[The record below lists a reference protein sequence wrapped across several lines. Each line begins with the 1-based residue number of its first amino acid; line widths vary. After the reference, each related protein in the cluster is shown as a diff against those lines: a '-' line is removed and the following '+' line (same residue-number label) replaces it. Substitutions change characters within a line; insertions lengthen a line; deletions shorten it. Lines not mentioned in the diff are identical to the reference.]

1 MKLEE
6 LLGKRLVFVDGGMG
20 TMLQAAGL
28 TGGEAP
34 ERWNLTHPETVAE
47 VHRAYLAA
55 GCDIVT
61 ANTFGATGARFGAE
75 LQKVIQAGVK
85 LARQGVEEA
94 GHGFAA
100 FDMGPTGKL
109 LAPYGE
115 LPFQEAVSLYR
126 QAAAWGA
133 EAGADLIIIETM
145 GDPYEMKAA
154 VLGAREACDLPILA
168 TMMADV
174 NGRLLTGG
182 TVETMAV
189 LLDGLGVTALG
200 LNCGLGGPEMLP
212 LLRRIRRVTER
223 PLLCS
228 PNAGL
233 PRMEGG
239 RTVFPA
245 GPEAFAQAQRELAQA
260 GAWLLGGCCG
270 TTPEHIR
277 AMVAACREVA
287 PAPVPPVT
295 ETWISSGSE
304 AVCLDHGP
312 VVIGERI
319 NPTGKKR
326 MQEALRTG
334 DVNYL
339 LKEAVNQSAAGA
351 AVLDVNVGLGGV
363 DEAAWMERAV
373 SAIQGVCTCP
383 LQLDTADPEALARG
397 LRAYNGKALINSV
410 SGKQEVMDQVFP
422 LAKRYGST
430 VVALLLDEEGIPD
443 TAEGRVAI
451 ARRIM
456 AEAAR
461 YGIAK
466 RDLVMDALTMT
477 VSTGERNA
485 LVTLETLRRCREEL
499 GVRTILGV
507 SNISFGLPC
516 RPYLNTTFL
525 TMAMYAGLDLA
536 IMNPSSEEMMAA
548 VYAYNVLTNRDAQ
561 SMQYIERYANR
572 VPASTALKQAAQAA
586 PTAASSDGSAE
597 ISGPYAAL
605 IKAVEKG
612 LKGDAAAQTRALL
625 AEKQPLEVVDEA
637 LIPALDIVGAKYEKG
652 TLFLPQLLQAASAA
666 QSAFEE
672 IKTAIAQKGEGSA
685 SKGRIVLATVKG
697 DVHDIGKNIVKVILE
712 NYGFE
717 VIDLGRDVPVETVV
731 DTVREKDVHLV
742 GLSALMTT
750 TLKSMEETIAAL
762 HAAKLDCK
770 IMVGGAVL
778 TPEYAEKIGADW
790 YAKDAKRS
798 ADIAKEFFGV

>member
-277 AMVAACREVA
+277 AMVAACREVT

-304 AVCLDHGP
+304 AVCLDDGP
-312 VVIGERI
+312 VIIGERI

-422 LAKRYGST
+422 LAKRYGGT

-499 GVRTILGV
+499 EVRTVLGV
-507 SNISFGLPC
+507 SNISFGLPQ
-516 RPYLNTTFL
+516 REKLAGPFL
-525 TMAMYAGLDLA
+525 TLALGAGLDAA
-536 IMNPSSEEMMAA
+536 ILNPLSEAMMDAWQAA
-548 VYAYNVLTNRDAQ
+548 LTLTGRDKGCRAYL
-561 SMQYIERYANR
+561 ERFAGAAP
-572 VPASTALKQAAQAA
+572 VKSGAQAA
-586 PTAASSDGSAE
+586 FSLEEAVRRGLRAEAERAARERLSEGEAPMD
-597 ISGPYAAL
+597 L
-605 IKAVEKG
+605 VEK
-612 LKGDAAAQTRALL
+612 RLL
-625 AEKQPLEVVDEA
+625 
-637 LIPALDIVGAKYEKG
+637 PALTQVGDGYEAG
-652 TLFLPQLLQAASAA
+652 TLFLPQLLMSAEAA
-666 QSAFEE
+666 QGAFALVQQALG
-672 IKTAIAQKGEGSA
+672 KKSTGMRRQ
-685 SKGRIVLATVKG
+685 GRIALATVEG
-697 DVHDIGKNIVKVILE
+697 DIHDIGKNIVKVLLE
-712 NYGFE
+712 SYGFE
-717 VIDLGRDVPVETVV
+717 VLDLGKN
-731 DTVREKDVHLV
+731 VRPEQVLAAVQAEKLHMV

-750 TLKSMEETIAAL
+750 TVPAMERTIAL
-762 HAAKLDCK
+762 LRREVPDCRVV
-770 IMVGGAVL
+770 VGGAVL
-778 TPEYAEKIGADW
+778 TPELAAAIGAHA
-790 YAKDAKRS
+790 YARDAMDTVRF
-798 ADIAKEFFGV
+798 ARENA

>member
-115 LPFQEAVSLYR
+115 LPLQEAVSLYR

-245 GPEAFAQAQRELAQA
+245 GPEAFARAQRELAQA

-277 AMVAACREVA
+277 AMVAACREVT

-422 LAKRYGST
+422 LAKRYGGT

-499 GVRTILGV
+499 GVRTVLGV
-507 SNISFGLPC
+507 SNISFGLPQ
-516 RPYLNTTFL
+516 REKLAGPFL
-525 TMAMYAGLDLA
+525 TLALGAGLDAA
-536 IMNPSSEEMMAA
+536 ILNPLSEAMMDAWQAA
-548 VYAYNVLTNRDAQ
+548 LTLTGRDEGCRAYL
-561 SMQYIERYANR
+561 ERFAGAAP
-572 VPASTALKQAAQAA
+572 VKSGAQAA
-586 PTAASSDGSAE
+586 FSLEEAVRRGLRAEAERAARERLSEGEAPMD
-597 ISGPYAAL
+597 L
-605 IKAVEKG
+605 VEK
-612 LKGDAAAQTRALL
+612 RLL
-625 AEKQPLEVVDEA
+625 
-637 LIPALDIVGAKYEKG
+637 PALTQVGDGYEAG
-652 TLFLPQLLQAASAA
+652 TLFLPQLLMSAEAA
-666 QSAFEE
+666 QGAF
-672 IKTAIAQKGEGSA
+672 ALVQQALGEKSTGMRRQ
-685 SKGRIVLATVKG
+685 GRIALATVEG
-697 DVHDIGKNIVKVILE
+697 DIHDIGKNIVKVLLE
-712 NYGFE
+712 SYGFE
-717 VIDLGRDVPVETVV
+717 VLDLGKN
-731 DTVREKDVHLV
+731 VRPEQVLAAVQAEKLHMV

-750 TLKSMEETIAAL
+750 TVPAMERTIALLRREAP
-762 HAAKLDCK
+762 DCRVV
-770 IMVGGAVL
+770 VGGAVL
-778 TPEYAEKIGADW
+778 TSELAAAIGAHA
-790 YAKDAKRS
+790 YARDAMDTVRF
-798 ADIAKEFFGV
+798 ARENA

>member
-233 PRMEGG
+233 PRMAGG

-277 AMVAACREVA
+277 AMVAACREVT

-422 LAKRYGST
+422 LAKRYGGT

-499 GVRTILGV
+499 GVRTVLGV
-507 SNISFGLPC
+507 SNISFGLPQ
-516 RPYLNTTFL
+516 REKLAGPFL
-525 TMAMYAGLDLA
+525 TLALGAGLDAA
-536 IMNPSSEEMMAA
+536 ILNPLSEAMMDAWQAA
-548 VYAYNVLTNRDAQ
+548 LTLTGRDKGCRAYL
-561 SMQYIERYANR
+561 ERFAGAAP
-572 VPASTALKQAAQAA
+572 VKSGAQAA
-586 PTAASSDGSAE
+586 FSLEEAVRRGLRAEAERAAQERLAE
-597 ISGPYAAL
+597 GEAPMDL
-605 IKAVEKG
+605 VEK
-612 LKGDAAAQTRALL
+612 RLL
-625 AEKQPLEVVDEA
+625 
-637 LIPALDIVGAKYEKG
+637 PALTQVGDGYEAG
-652 TLFLPQLLQAASAA
+652 TLFLPQLLMSAEAA
-666 QSAFEE
+666 QGAF
-672 IKTAIAQKGEGSA
+672 ALVQQALGEKSTGMRRQ
-685 SKGRIVLATVKG
+685 GRIALATVEG
-697 DVHDIGKNIVKVILE
+697 DIHDIGKNIVKVLLE
-712 NYGFE
+712 SYGFE
-717 VIDLGRDVPVETVV
+717 VLDLGKN
-731 DTVREKDVHLV
+731 VRPEQVLAAVQAEKLHMV

-750 TLKSMEETIAAL
+750 TVPAMERTIALLRREAP
-762 HAAKLDCK
+762 DCRVV
-770 IMVGGAVL
+770 VGGAVL
-778 TPEYAEKIGADW
+778 TPELADAIGAHA
-790 YAKDAKRS
+790 YARDAMDTVRF
-798 ADIAKEFFGV
+798 ARENA

>member
-75 LQKVIQAGVK
+75 LQKVIQAGVE

-277 AMVAACREVA
+277 AMVAACREVT

-312 VVIGERI
+312 VIIGERI

-422 LAKRYGST
+422 LAKRYGGT

-499 GVRTILGV
+499 GVRTVLGV
-507 SNISFGLPC
+507 SNISFGLPQ
-516 RPYLNTTFL
+516 REKLAGPFL
-525 TMAMYAGLDLA
+525 TLALGAGLDAA
-536 IMNPSSEEMMAA
+536 ILNPLSEAMMDAWQAA
-548 VYAYNVLTNRDAQ
+548 LTLTGRDKGCRAYL
-561 SMQYIERYANR
+561 ERFTGAAP
-572 VPASTALKQAAQAA
+572 VKSGAQAA
-586 PTAASSDGSAE
+586 FSLEEAVRRGLRAEAERAARERLSEGEAPMD
-597 ISGPYAAL
+597 L
-605 IKAVEKG
+605 VEK
-612 LKGDAAAQTRALL
+612 RLL
-625 AEKQPLEVVDEA
+625 
-637 LIPALDIVGAKYEKG
+637 PALTQVGDGYEAG
-652 TLFLPQLLQAASAA
+652 TLFLPQLLMSAEAA
-666 QSAFEE
+666 QGAFALVQQALGEKSTGMRRQE
-672 IKTAIAQKGEGSA
+672 RIA
-685 SKGRIVLATVKG
+685 LATVEG
-697 DVHDIGKNIVKVILE
+697 DIHDIGKNIVKVLLE
-712 NYGFE
+712 SYGFE
-717 VIDLGRDVPVETVV
+717 VLDLGKNVKPEQVLAAVQA
-731 DTVREKDVHLV
+731 EKLHMV

-750 TLKSMEETIAAL
+750 TVPAMERTIALLRREAP
-762 HAAKLDCK
+762 DCRVV
-770 IMVGGAVL
+770 VGGAVL
-778 TPEYAEKIGADW
+778 TPELATAIGAHA
-790 YAKDAKRS
+790 YARDAMDTVRF
-798 ADIAKEFFGV
+798 ARENA

>member
-277 AMVAACREVA
+277 AMVAACREVT

-422 LAKRYGST
+422 LAKRYGGT

-499 GVRTILGV
+499 EVRTVLGV
-507 SNISFGLPC
+507 SNISFGLPH
-516 RPYLNTTFL
+516 REKLAGPFL
-525 TMAMYAGLDLA
+525 TLALGAGLDAA
-536 IMNPSSEEMMAA
+536 ILNPLSEAMMDAWQAA
-548 VYAYNVLTNRDAQ
+548 LTLTGRDKGCRAYL
-561 SMQYIERYANR
+561 ERFAGAAP
-572 VPASTALKQAAQAA
+572 VKSGAQAA
-586 PTAASSDGSAE
+586 FSLEEAVRRGLRAEAERAARERLAE
-597 ISGPYAAL
+597 GEAPMDL
-605 IKAVEKG
+605 VEK
-612 LKGDAAAQTRALL
+612 RLL
-625 AEKQPLEVVDEA
+625 
-637 LIPALDIVGAKYEKG
+637 PALTQVGDGYEAG
-652 TLFLPQLLQAASAA
+652 TLFLPQLLMSAEAA
-666 QSAFEE
+666 QGAF
-672 IKTAIAQKGEGSA
+672 ALVQQALGEKSTGMRRQ
-685 SKGRIVLATVKG
+685 GRIALATVEG
-697 DVHDIGKNIVKVILE
+697 DIHDIGKNIVKVLLE
-712 NYGFE
+712 SYGFE
-717 VIDLGRDVPVETVV
+717 VLDLGKNVKPEQVLAA
-731 DTVREKDVHLV
+731 VRAEKLHMV

-750 TLKSMEETIAAL
+750 TVPAMERTIALLRREAP
-762 HAAKLDCK
+762 DCRVV
-770 IMVGGAVL
+770 VGGAVL
-778 TPEYAEKIGADW
+778 TPELAAAIGAHA
-790 YAKDAKRS
+790 YARDAMDTVRF
-798 ADIAKEFFGV
+798 ARENA

>member
-245 GPEAFAQAQRELAQA
+245 RPEAFAQAQRELAQA

-277 AMVAACREVA
+277 AMVAACREVT

-422 LAKRYGST
+422 LAKRYGGT

-499 GVRTILGV
+499 GVRTVLGV
-507 SNISFGLPC
+507 SNISFGLPQ
-516 RPYLNTTFL
+516 REKLAGPFL
-525 TMAMYAGLDLA
+525 TLALGAGLDAA
-536 IMNPSSEEMMAA
+536 ILNPLSEAMM
-548 VYAYNVLTNRDAQ
+548 DAW
-561 SMQYIERYANR
+561 
-572 VPASTALKQAAQAA
+572 QAALTLTGRDKGCRAYLERFAGAAPVKSGTQAA
-586 PTAASSDGSAE
+586 FSLEEAVRRGLRAEAERAARERLSEGEAPMD
-597 ISGPYAAL
+597 L
-605 IKAVEKG
+605 VEK
-612 LKGDAAAQTRALL
+612 RLL
-625 AEKQPLEVVDEA
+625 
-637 LIPALDIVGAKYEKG
+637 PALTQVGDSYEAG
-652 TLFLPQLLQAASAA
+652 TLFLPQLLMSAEAA
-666 QSAFEE
+666 QGAFALVQQALG
-672 IKTAIAQKGEGSA
+672 KKSTGMRRQ
-685 SKGRIVLATVKG
+685 GRIALATVEG
-697 DVHDIGKNIVKVILE
+697 DIHDIGKNIVKVLLE
-712 NYGFE
+712 SYGFE
-717 VIDLGRDVPVETVV
+717 VLDLGKN
-731 DTVREKDVHLV
+731 VRPEQVLAAVQAEKLHMV

-750 TLKSMEETIAAL
+750 TVPAMERTIALLRREAP
-762 HAAKLDCK
+762 DCRVV
-770 IMVGGAVL
+770 VGGAVL
-778 TPEYAEKIGADW
+778 TPELAAAIGAHA
-790 YAKDAKRS
+790 YARDAMDTVRF
-798 ADIAKEFFGV
+798 ARENA

>member
-277 AMVAACREVA
+277 AMVAACREVT
-287 PAPVPPVT
+287 PAPDSPVT

-422 LAKRYGST
+422 LAKRYGGT

-499 GVRTILGV
+499 GVRTVLGV
-507 SNISFGLPC
+507 SNISFGLPQ
-516 RPYLNTTFL
+516 REKLAGPFL
-525 TMAMYAGLDLA
+525 TLALGAGLDAA
-536 IMNPSSEEMMAA
+536 ILNPLSEAMMDAWQAA
-548 VYAYNVLTNRDAQ
+548 LTLTGRDKGCRAYL
-561 SMQYIERYANR
+561 ERFAGAAP
-572 VPASTALKQAAQAA
+572 VKSGAQAA
-586 PTAASSDGSAE
+586 FSLEEAVRRGLRAEAERAARERLAE
-597 ISGPYAAL
+597 GEAPMDL
-605 IKAVEKG
+605 VEK
-612 LKGDAAAQTRALL
+612 RLL
-625 AEKQPLEVVDEA
+625 
-637 LIPALDIVGAKYEKG
+637 PALTQVGDGYEAG
-652 TLFLPQLLQAASAA
+652 TLFLPQLLMSAEAA
-666 QSAFEE
+666 QGVFALVQQ
-672 IKTAIAQKGEGSA
+672 ALGEKSTGMRRQ
-685 SKGRIVLATVKG
+685 GRIALATVEG
-697 DVHDIGKNIVKVILE
+697 DIHDIGKNIVKVLLE
-712 NYGFE
+712 SYGFE
-717 VIDLGRDVPVETVV
+717 VVDLGKNVKPEQVLAAVQA
-731 DTVREKDVHLV
+731 EKLHMV

-750 TLKSMEETIAAL
+750 TVPAMERTIALLRREAP
-762 HAAKLDCK
+762 DCRVV
-770 IMVGGAVL
+770 VGGAVL
-778 TPEYAEKIGADW
+778 TPELAAAIGAHA
-790 YAKDAKRS
+790 YARDAMDTVRF
-798 ADIAKEFFGV
+798 ARENA

>member
-75 LQKVIQAGVK
+75 LQKVIQAGVE

-115 LPFQEAVSLYR
+115 LPFQETVSLYR

-277 AMVAACREVA
+277 AMVAACREVT

-351 AVLDVNVGLGGV
+351 AVLDVNVGLGGM

-422 LAKRYGST
+422 LAKRYGGT

-499 GVRTILGV
+499 GVRTVLGV
-507 SNISFGLPC
+507 SNISFGLPQ
-516 RPYLNTTFL
+516 REKLAGPFL
-525 TMAMYAGLDLA
+525 TLALGAGLDAA
-536 IMNPSSEEMMAA
+536 ILNPLSEAMMDAWQAA
-548 VYAYNVLTNRDAQ
+548 LTLTGRDKGCRAYL
-561 SMQYIERYANR
+561 ERFAGAAP
-572 VPASTALKQAAQAA
+572 VKSGAQAA
-586 PTAASSDGSAE
+586 FSLEEAVRRGLRAEAERAARERLSEGEAPMD
-597 ISGPYAAL
+597 L
-605 IKAVEKG
+605 VEK
-612 LKGDAAAQTRALL
+612 RLL
-625 AEKQPLEVVDEA
+625 
-637 LIPALDIVGAKYEKG
+637 PALTQVGDGYEAG
-652 TLFLPQLLQAASAA
+652 TLFLPQLLMSAEAA
-666 QSAFEE
+666 QGAF
-672 IKTAIAQKGEGSA
+672 ALVQQALGEKSTGMRRQ
-685 SKGRIVLATVKG
+685 GRIALATVEG
-697 DVHDIGKNIVKVILE
+697 DIHDIGKNIVKVLLE
-712 NYGFE
+712 SYGFE
-717 VIDLGRDVPVETVV
+717 VLDLGKN
-731 DTVREKDVHLV
+731 VRPEQVLAAVQAEKLHMV

-750 TLKSMEETIAAL
+750 TVPAMERTIALLRREAP
-762 HAAKLDCK
+762 DCRVV
-770 IMVGGAVL
+770 VGGAVL
-778 TPEYAEKIGADW
+778 TPELAAAIGAHA
-790 YAKDAKRS
+790 YARDAMDTVRF
-798 ADIAKEFFGV
+798 ARENA

>member
-1 MKLEE
+1 M
-6 LLGKRLVFVDGGMG
+6 
-20 TMLQAAGL
+20 
-28 TGGEAP
+28 
-34 ERWNLTHPETVAE
+34 
-47 VHRAYLAA
+47 
-55 GCDIVT
+55 
-61 ANTFGATGARFGAE
+61 
-75 LQKVIQAGVK
+75 K

-277 AMVAACREVA
+277 AMVAACREVT
-287 PAPVPPVT
+287 PAPDSPVT

-422 LAKRYGST
+422 LAKRYGGT

-499 GVRTILGV
+499 GVRTVLGV
-507 SNISFGLPC
+507 SNISFGLPQ
-516 RPYLNTTFL
+516 REKLAGPFL
-525 TMAMYAGLDLA
+525 TLALGAGLDAA
-536 IMNPSSEEMMAA
+536 ILNPLSEAMM
-548 VYAYNVLTNRDAQ
+548 DAW
-561 SMQYIERYANR
+561 
-572 VPASTALKQAAQAA
+572 QAALTLTGRDKGCRAYLERFAGAAPVKSGTQAA
-586 PTAASSDGSAE
+586 FSLEEAVRRGLRAEAERAARERLDAGEA
-597 ISGPYAAL
+597 PMDL
-605 IKAVEKG
+605 VEK
-612 LKGDAAAQTRALL
+612 RLL
-625 AEKQPLEVVDEA
+625 
-637 LIPALDIVGAKYEKG
+637 PALTQVGDGYEAG
-652 TLFLPQLLQAASAA
+652 TLFLPQLLMSAEAA
-666 QSAFEE
+666 QGAF
-672 IKTAIAQKGEGSA
+672 ALVQQALGEKSTGMRRQ
-685 SKGRIVLATVKG
+685 GRIALATVEG
-697 DVHDIGKNIVKVILE
+697 DIHDIGKNIVKVLLE
-712 NYGFE
+712 SYGFE
-717 VIDLGRDVPVETVV
+717 VLDLGKN
-731 DTVREKDVHLV
+731 VRPEQVLAAVQAEKLHMV

-750 TLKSMEETIAAL
+750 TVPAMERTIALLRREAP
-762 HAAKLDCK
+762 DCRVV
-770 IMVGGAVL
+770 VGGAVL
-778 TPEYAEKIGADW
+778 TPELAAAIGAHA
-790 YAKDAKRS
+790 YARDAMDTVRF
-798 ADIAKEFFGV
+798 ARENA

>member
-20 TMLQAAGL
+20 TMLQSAGL

-115 LPFQEAVSLYR
+115 LPFQEAVSLYH

-277 AMVAACREVA
+277 AMVAACREVT

-422 LAKRYGST
+422 LAKRYGGT

-499 GVRTILGV
+499 GVRTVLGV
-507 SNISFGLPC
+507 SNISFGLPQ
-516 RPYLNTTFL
+516 REKLAGPFL
-525 TMAMYAGLDLA
+525 TLALGAGLDAA
-536 IMNPSSEEMMAA
+536 ILNPLSEAMMDAWQAA
-548 VYAYNVLTNRDAQ
+548 LTLTGRDKGCRAYL
-561 SMQYIERYANR
+561 ERFAGAAP
-572 VPASTALKQAAQAA
+572 VKSGAQAA
-586 PTAASSDGSAE
+586 FSLEEAVRRGLRAEAERAARERLAKGEAPMD
-597 ISGPYAAL
+597 L
-605 IKAVEKG
+605 VEK
-612 LKGDAAAQTRALL
+612 RLL
-625 AEKQPLEVVDEA
+625 
-637 LIPALDIVGAKYEKG
+637 PALTQVGDGYEAG
-652 TLFLPQLLQAASAA
+652 TLFLPQLLMSAEAA
-666 QSAFEE
+666 QGAF
-672 IKTAIAQKGEGSA
+672 ALVQQALGEKSTGMRRQ
-685 SKGRIVLATVKG
+685 GRIALATVEG
-697 DVHDIGKNIVKVILE
+697 DIHDIGKNIVKVLLE
-712 NYGFE
+712 SYGFE
-717 VIDLGRDVPVETVV
+717 VLDLGKN
-731 DTVREKDVHLV
+731 VRPEQVLAAVQAEKLHMV

-750 TLKSMEETIAAL
+750 TVPAMERTIALLRREAP
-762 HAAKLDCK
+762 DCRVV
-770 IMVGGAVL
+770 VGGAVL
-778 TPEYAEKIGADW
+778 TPELAAAIGAHA
-790 YAKDAKRS
+790 YARDAMDTVRF
-798 ADIAKEFFGV
+798 ARENA

>member
-20 TMLQAAGL
+20 TMRQAAGL

-75 LQKVIQAGVK
+75 LQKVIQAGVE

-277 AMVAACREVA
+277 AMVAACREVT
-287 PAPVPPVT
+287 PASVPPVT
-295 ETWISSGSE
+295 ETRISSGSE

-422 LAKRYGST
+422 LAKRYGGT

-499 GVRTILGV
+499 GVRTVLGV
-507 SNISFGLPC
+507 SNISFGLPQ
-516 RPYLNTTFL
+516 REKLAGPFL
-525 TMAMYAGLDLA
+525 TLALGAGLDAA
-536 IMNPSSEEMMAA
+536 ILNPLSEAMMDAWQAA
-548 VYAYNVLTNRDAQ
+548 LTLTGRDKGCRAYL
-561 SMQYIERYANR
+561 ERFAGAAP
-572 VPASTALKQAAQAA
+572 VKSGAQAA
-586 PTAASSDGSAE
+586 FSLEEAVRRGLRAEAERAARERLAE
-597 ISGPYAAL
+597 GEAPMDL
-605 IKAVEKG
+605 VEK
-612 LKGDAAAQTRALL
+612 RLL
-625 AEKQPLEVVDEA
+625 
-637 LIPALDIVGAKYEKG
+637 PALTQVGDGYEAG
-652 TLFLPQLLQAASAA
+652 TLFLPQLLMSAEAA
-666 QSAFEE
+666 QGAF
-672 IKTAIAQKGEGSA
+672 ALVQQALGEKSTGMRRQ
-685 SKGRIVLATVKG
+685 GRIALATVEG
-697 DVHDIGKNIVKVILE
+697 DIHDIGKNIVKVLLE
-712 NYGFE
+712 SYGFE
-717 VIDLGRDVPVETVV
+717 VLDLGKNVKPEQVLAA
-731 DTVREKDVHLV
+731 VRAEKLHMV

-750 TLKSMEETIAAL
+750 TVPAMERTIALLRREAP
-762 HAAKLDCK
+762 DCRVV
-770 IMVGGAVL
+770 VGGAVL
-778 TPEYAEKIGADW
+778 TPELAAAIGAHA
-790 YAKDAKRS
+790 YARDAMDTVRF
-798 ADIAKEFFGV
+798 ARENA

>member
-168 TMMADV
+168 TMMADA

-277 AMVAACREVA
+277 AMVAACREVT

-397 LRAYNGKALINSV
+397 LRTYNGKALINSV

-422 LAKRYGST
+422 LAKRYGGT

-443 TAEGRVAI
+443 TAQGRVAI

-499 GVRTILGV
+499 GVRTVLGV
-507 SNISFGLPC
+507 SNISFGLPQ
-516 RPYLNTTFL
+516 REKLAGPFL
-525 TMAMYAGLDLA
+525 TLALGAGLDAA
-536 IMNPSSEEMMAA
+536 ILNPLSEAMMDAWQAA
-548 VYAYNVLTNRDAQ
+548 LTLTGRDKGCRAYL
-561 SMQYIERYANR
+561 ERFACAAP
-572 VPASTALKQAAQAA
+572 VKSGAQAA
-586 PTAASSDGSAE
+586 FSLEEAVRRGLRAEAECAARERLSEGEAPMD
-597 ISGPYAAL
+597 L
-605 IKAVEKG
+605 VEK
-612 LKGDAAAQTRALL
+612 RLL
-625 AEKQPLEVVDEA
+625 
-637 LIPALDIVGAKYEKG
+637 PALTQVGDGYEAG
-652 TLFLPQLLQAASAA
+652 TLFLPQLLMSAEAA
-666 QSAFEE
+666 QGAF
-672 IKTAIAQKGEGSA
+672 ALVQQALGEKSTGMRRQ
-685 SKGRIVLATVKG
+685 GRIALATVEG
-697 DVHDIGKNIVKVILE
+697 DIHDIGKNIVKVLLE
-712 NYGFE
+712 SYGFE
-717 VIDLGRDVPVETVV
+717 VLDLGKNVKPEQVLAAVQA
-731 DTVREKDVHLV
+731 EKLHMV

-750 TLKSMEETIAAL
+750 TVPAMERTIALLRREAP
-762 HAAKLDCK
+762 DCRVV
-770 IMVGGAVL
+770 VGGAVL
-778 TPEYAEKIGADW
+778 TPELAAAIGAHA
-790 YAKDAKRS
+790 YARDAMDTVRF
-798 ADIAKEFFGV
+798 ARENA

>member
-154 VLGAREACDLPILA
+154 VLGARETCDLPILA

-277 AMVAACREVA
+277 AMVAACREVT

-312 VVIGERI
+312 VIIGERI

-351 AVLDVNVGLGGV
+351 AVQDVNVGLGGV

-422 LAKRYGST
+422 LAKRYGGT

-499 GVRTILGV
+499 GVRTVLGV
-507 SNISFGLPC
+507 SNISFGLPQ
-516 RPYLNTTFL
+516 REKLAGPFL
-525 TMAMYAGLDLA
+525 TLALGAGLDAA
-536 IMNPSSEEMMAA
+536 ILNPLSEAMM
-548 VYAYNVLTNRDAQ
+548 DAW
-561 SMQYIERYANR
+561 
-572 VPASTALKQAAQAA
+572 QAALTLTGRDKGCRAYLERFACAAPVKSGTQAA
-586 PTAASSDGSAE
+586 FSLEEAVRRGLRAEAERAAQERLAE
-597 ISGPYAAL
+597 GEAPMDL
-605 IKAVEKG
+605 VEK
-612 LKGDAAAQTRALL
+612 RLL
-625 AEKQPLEVVDEA
+625 
-637 LIPALDIVGAKYEKG
+637 PALTQVGDGYEAG
-652 TLFLPQLLQAASAA
+652 TLFLPQLLMSAEAA
-666 QSAFEE
+666 QGAF
-672 IKTAIAQKGEGSA
+672 ALVQQALGEKSTGMRRQ
-685 SKGRIVLATVKG
+685 GRIALATVEG
-697 DVHDIGKNIVKVILE
+697 DIHDIGKNIVKVLLE
-712 NYGFE
+712 SYGFE
-717 VIDLGRDVPVETVV
+717 VLDLGKN
-731 DTVREKDVHLV
+731 VRPEQVLAAVRAEKLHMV

-750 TLKSMEETIAAL
+750 TVPAMERTIALLRREAP
-762 HAAKLDCK
+762 DCRVV
-770 IMVGGAVL
+770 VGGAVL
-778 TPEYAEKIGADW
+778 TPELAAAIGAHA
-790 YAKDAKRS
+790 YARDAMDTVRF
-798 ADIAKEFFGV
+798 ARENA

>member
-277 AMVAACREVA
+277 AMVAACREVT

-422 LAKRYGST
+422 LAKRYGGT

-499 GVRTILGV
+499 GVRTVLGV
-507 SNISFGLPC
+507 SNISFGLPQ
-516 RPYLNTTFL
+516 REKLAGPFL
-525 TMAMYAGLDLA
+525 TLALGAGLDAA
-536 IMNPSSEEMMAA
+536 ILNPLSEAMMDAWQAA
-548 VYAYNVLTNRDAQ
+548 LTLTGRDKGCRAYL
-561 SMQYIERYANR
+561 ERFAGAAP
-572 VPASTALKQAAQAA
+572 VKSGAQAA
-586 PTAASSDGSAE
+586 FSLEEAVRRGLRAEAERAARERLAE
-597 ISGPYAAL
+597 GEAPMDL
-605 IKAVEKG
+605 VEK
-612 LKGDAAAQTRALL
+612 RLL
-625 AEKQPLEVVDEA
+625 
-637 LIPALDIVGAKYEKG
+637 PALTQVGDGYEAG
-652 TLFLPQLLQAASAA
+652 TLFLPQLLMSAEAA
-666 QSAFEE
+666 QGAF
-672 IKTAIAQKGEGSA
+672 ALVQQALGEKSTGMHRQ
-685 SKGRIVLATVKG
+685 GRITLATVEG
-697 DVHDIGKNIVKVILE
+697 DIHDIGKNIVKVLLE
-712 NYGFE
+712 SYGFE
-717 VIDLGRDVPVETVV
+717 VLDLGKN
-731 DTVREKDVHLV
+731 VRPEQVLAAVQAEKLHMV

-750 TLKSMEETIAAL
+750 TVPAMERTIALLRREAP
-762 HAAKLDCK
+762 DCRVV
-770 IMVGGAVL
+770 VGGAVL
-778 TPEYAEKIGADW
+778 TPELAAAIGAHA
-790 YAKDAKRS
+790 YARDAMDTVRF
-798 ADIAKEFFGV
+798 ARENA

>member
-277 AMVAACREVA
+277 AMVAACREVT

-422 LAKRYGST
+422 LAKRYGGT

-499 GVRTILGV
+499 GVRTVLGV
-507 SNISFGLPC
+507 SNISFGLPQ
-516 RPYLNTTFL
+516 REKLAGPFL
-525 TMAMYAGLDLA
+525 TLALGAGLDAA
-536 IMNPSSEEMMAA
+536 ILNPLSEAMMDAWQAA
-548 VYAYNVLTNRDAQ
+548 LTLTGRDKGCRAYL
-561 SMQYIERYANR
+561 ERFAGAAP
-572 VPASTALKQAAQAA
+572 VKSGAQAA
-586 PTAASSDGSAE
+586 FSLEEAVRRGLRAEAERAARERLSEGEAPMD
-597 ISGPYAAL
+597 L
-605 IKAVEKG
+605 VEK
-612 LKGDAAAQTRALL
+612 RLL
-625 AEKQPLEVVDEA
+625 
-637 LIPALDIVGAKYEKG
+637 PALTQVGDGYEAG
-652 TLFLPQLLQAASAA
+652 TLFLPQLLMSAEAA
-666 QSAFEE
+666 QGAF
-672 IKTAIAQKGEGSA
+672 ALVQQALGEKSTGMRRQ
-685 SKGRIVLATVKG
+685 GRIALATVEG
-697 DVHDIGKNIVKVILE
+697 DIHDIGKNIVKVLLE
-712 NYGFE
+712 SYGFE
-717 VIDLGRDVPVETVV
+717 VLDLGKN
-731 DTVREKDVHLV
+731 VRPEQVLAAVQAEKLHMV

-750 TLKSMEETIAAL
+750 TVPAMERTIALLRREAP
-762 HAAKLDCK
+762 DCRVV
-770 IMVGGAVL
+770 VGGAVL
-778 TPEYAEKIGADW
+778 TPELAAAIGAHA
-790 YAKDAKRS
+790 YARDAMDTVRF
-798 ADIAKEFFGV
+798 ARENA

>member
-277 AMVAACREVA
+277 AMVAACREVT

-363 DEAAWMERAV
+363 DEATWMERAV

-410 SGKQEVMDQVFP
+410 SGKQEVMAQVFP
-422 LAKRYGST
+422 LAKRYGGT

-499 GVRTILGV
+499 GVRTVLGV
-507 SNISFGLPC
+507 SNISFGLPQ
-516 RPYLNTTFL
+516 REKLAGPFL
-525 TMAMYAGLDLA
+525 TLALGAGLDAA
-536 IMNPSSEEMMAA
+536 ILNPLSEAMMDAWQAA
-548 VYAYNVLTNRDAQ
+548 LTLTGRDKGCRAYL
-561 SMQYIERYANR
+561 ERFAGAAP
-572 VPASTALKQAAQAA
+572 VKSGAQAA
-586 PTAASSDGSAE
+586 FSLEEAVRRGLRAEAERAARERLSEGEAPMD
-597 ISGPYAAL
+597 L
-605 IKAVEKG
+605 VEK
-612 LKGDAAAQTRALL
+612 RLL
-625 AEKQPLEVVDEA
+625 
-637 LIPALDIVGAKYEKG
+637 PALTQVGDGYEAG
-652 TLFLPQLLQAASAA
+652 TLFLPQLLMSAEAA
-666 QSAFEE
+666 QGAF
-672 IKTAIAQKGEGSA
+672 ALVQQALGEKSTGMRRQ
-685 SKGRIVLATVKG
+685 GRIALATVEG
-697 DVHDIGKNIVKVILE
+697 DIHDIGKNIVKVLLE
-712 NYGFE
+712 SYGFE
-717 VIDLGRDVPVETVV
+717 VLDLGKN
-731 DTVREKDVHLV
+731 VRPEQVLAAVQAEKLHMV

-750 TLKSMEETIAAL
+750 TVPAMERTIALLRREAP
-762 HAAKLDCK
+762 DCRVV
-770 IMVGGAVL
+770 VGGAVL
-778 TPEYAEKIGADW
+778 TPELAAAIGAHA
-790 YAKDAKRS
+790 YARDAMDTVRF
-798 ADIAKEFFGV
+798 ARENA

>member
-270 TTPEHIR
+270 TTPGHIR
-277 AMVAACREVA
+277 AMVAACREVTPA
-287 PAPVPPVT
+287 PAPPVT

-422 LAKRYGST
+422 LAKRYGGT

-499 GVRTILGV
+499 GVRTVLGV
-507 SNISFGLPC
+507 SNISFGLPQ
-516 RPYLNTTFL
+516 REKLAGPFL
-525 TMAMYAGLDLA
+525 TLALGAGLDAA
-536 IMNPSSEEMMAA
+536 ILNPLSEAMMDAWQAA
-548 VYAYNVLTNRDAQ
+548 LTLTGRDKGCRAYL
-561 SMQYIERYANR
+561 ERFAGAAP
-572 VPASTALKQAAQAA
+572 VKSGAQAA
-586 PTAASSDGSAE
+586 FSLEEAVRRGLRAEAERAARERLSEGEAPMD
-597 ISGPYAAL
+597 L
-605 IKAVEKG
+605 VEK
-612 LKGDAAAQTRALL
+612 RLL
-625 AEKQPLEVVDEA
+625 
-637 LIPALDIVGAKYEKG
+637 PALTQVGDGYEAG
-652 TLFLPQLLQAASAA
+652 TLFLPQLLMSAEAA
-666 QSAFEE
+666 QGAFALVQQALG
-672 IKTAIAQKGEGSA
+672 KKSTGMRRQ
-685 SKGRIVLATVKG
+685 GRIALATVEG
-697 DVHDIGKNIVKVILE
+697 DIHDIGKNIVKVLLE
-712 NYGFE
+712 SYGFE
-717 VIDLGRDVPVETVV
+717 VVDLGKNVKPEQVLAAVQA
-731 DTVREKDVHLV
+731 EKLHMV

-750 TLKSMEETIAAL
+750 TVPAMERTIALLRREAP
-762 HAAKLDCK
+762 DCRVV
-770 IMVGGAVL
+770 VGGAVL
-778 TPEYAEKIGADW
+778 TPELAAAIGAHA
-790 YAKDAKRS
+790 YARDAMDTVRF
-798 ADIAKEFFGV
+798 ARENA

>member
-47 VHRAYLAA
+47 VHRTYLAA

-154 VLGAREACDLPILA
+154 VLGAREDCDLPILA

-277 AMVAACREVA
+277 AMVAACREVT

-422 LAKRYGST
+422 LAKRYGGT

-499 GVRTILGV
+499 GVRTVLGV
-507 SNISFGLPC
+507 SNISFGLPQ
-516 RPYLNTTFL
+516 REKLAGPFL
-525 TMAMYAGLDLA
+525 TLALGAGLDAA
-536 IMNPSSEEMMAA
+536 ILNPLSEAMMDAWQAA
-548 VYAYNVLTNRDAQ
+548 LTLTGRDKGCRAYLERFAGAAPVQ
-561 SMQYIERYANR
+561 SG
-572 VPASTALKQAAQAA
+572 AQAA
-586 PTAASSDGSAE
+586 FSLEEAVRRGLRAEAERAARERLAE
-597 ISGPYAAL
+597 GEAPMDL
-605 IKAVEKG
+605 VEK
-612 LKGDAAAQTRALL
+612 RLL
-625 AEKQPLEVVDEA
+625 
-637 LIPALDIVGAKYEKG
+637 PALTQVGDGYEAG
-652 TLFLPQLLQAASAA
+652 TLFLPQLLMSAEAA
-666 QSAFEE
+666 QGAF
-672 IKTAIAQKGEGSA
+672 ALVQQALGEKSTGMRRQ
-685 SKGRIVLATVKG
+685 GRIALATVEG
-697 DVHDIGKNIVKVILE
+697 DIHDIGKNIVKVLLE
-712 NYGFE
+712 SYGFE
-717 VIDLGRDVPVETVV
+717 VVDLGKN
-731 DTVREKDVHLV
+731 VRPEQVLAAVQAEKLHMV

-750 TLKSMEETIAAL
+750 TVPAMERTIALLRREAP
-762 HAAKLDCK
+762 DCRVV
-770 IMVGGAVL
+770 VGGAVL
-778 TPEYAEKIGADW
+778 TPELAAAIGAHA
-790 YAKDAKRS
+790 YARDAMDTVRF
-798 ADIAKEFFGV
+798 ARENA

>member
-75 LQKVIQAGVK
+75 LQKVIQAGVE

-245 GPEAFAQAQRELAQA
+245 GPEAFARAQRELAQA
-260 GAWLLGGCCG
+260 SAWLLGGCCG
-270 TTPEHIR
+270 TTPEHVR
-277 AMVAACREVA
+277 AMVAACREVT

-422 LAKRYGST
+422 LAKRYGGT

-485 LVTLETLRRCREEL
+485 LVTLETLRRCRVEL
-499 GVRTILGV
+499 GVRTVLGV
-507 SNISFGLPC
+507 SNISFGLPQ
-516 RPYLNTTFL
+516 REKLAGPFL
-525 TMAMYAGLDLA
+525 TLALGAGLDAA
-536 IMNPSSEEMMAA
+536 ILNPLSEAMM
-548 VYAYNVLTNRDAQ
+548 DAW
-561 SMQYIERYANR
+561 
-572 VPASTALKQAAQAA
+572 QAALTLTGRDKGCRAYLERFAGAAPVKSGTQAA
-586 PTAASSDGSAE
+586 FSLEEAVRRGLRAEAERAARERLSEGEAPMD
-597 ISGPYAAL
+597 L
-605 IKAVEKG
+605 VEK
-612 LKGDAAAQTRALL
+612 RLL
-625 AEKQPLEVVDEA
+625 
-637 LIPALDIVGAKYEKG
+637 PALTQVGDGYEAG
-652 TLFLPQLLQAASAA
+652 TLFLPQLLMSAEAA
-666 QSAFEE
+666 QGAFALVQQALG
-672 IKTAIAQKGEGSA
+672 KKSTGMRRQ
-685 SKGRIVLATVKG
+685 GRIALATVEG
-697 DVHDIGKNIVKVILE
+697 DIHDIGKNIVKVLLE
-712 NYGFE
+712 SYGFE
-717 VIDLGRDVPVETVV
+717 VLDLGKN
-731 DTVREKDVHLV
+731 VRPEQVLAAVQAEKLHMV

-750 TLKSMEETIAAL
+750 TVPAMERTIALLRREAP
-762 HAAKLDCK
+762 DCRVV
-770 IMVGGAVL
+770 VGGAVL
-778 TPEYAEKIGADW
+778 TPELAAAIGAHA
-790 YAKDAKRS
+790 YARDAMDTVRF
-798 ADIAKEFFGV
+798 ARENA

>member
-277 AMVAACREVA
+277 AMVAACREVT

-351 AVLDVNVGLGGV
+351 AVLDVNVGLGGM

-422 LAKRYGST
+422 LAKRYGGT

-499 GVRTILGV
+499 GVRTVLGV
-507 SNISFGLPC
+507 SNISFGLPQ
-516 RPYLNTTFL
+516 REKLAGPFL
-525 TMAMYAGLDLA
+525 TLALGAGLDAA
-536 IMNPSSEEMMAA
+536 ILNPLSEAMM
-548 VYAYNVLTNRDAQ
+548 DAW
-561 SMQYIERYANR
+561 
-572 VPASTALKQAAQAA
+572 QAALTLTGRDKGCRAYLERFAGAAPVKSGTQAA
-586 PTAASSDGSAE
+586 FSLEEAVRRGLRAEAERAARERLSEGEAPMD
-597 ISGPYAAL
+597 L
-605 IKAVEKG
+605 VEK
-612 LKGDAAAQTRALL
+612 RLL
-625 AEKQPLEVVDEA
+625 
-637 LIPALDIVGAKYEKG
+637 PALTQVGDGYEAG
-652 TLFLPQLLQAASAA
+652 TLFLPQLLMSAEAA
-666 QSAFEE
+666 QGAF
-672 IKTAIAQKGEGSA
+672 ALVQQALGEKSTGMRRQ
-685 SKGRIVLATVKG
+685 GRIALATVEG
-697 DVHDIGKNIVKVILE
+697 DIHDIGKNIVKVLLE
-712 NYGFE
+712 SYGFE
-717 VIDLGRDVPVETVV
+717 VLDLGKN
-731 DTVREKDVHLV
+731 VRPEQVLAAVQAEKLHMV

-750 TLKSMEETIAAL
+750 TVPAMERTIALLRREAP
-762 HAAKLDCK
+762 DCRVV
-770 IMVGGAVL
+770 VGGAVL
-778 TPEYAEKIGADW
+778 TPELAAAIGAHA
-790 YAKDAKRS
+790 YARDAMDTVRF
-798 ADIAKEFFGV
+798 ARENA

>member
-109 LAPYGE
+109 LAPYGK
-115 LPFQEAVSLYR
+115 LPLQEAVSLYR

-245 GPEAFAQAQRELAQA
+245 GPEAFARAQRELAQA

-277 AMVAACREVA
+277 AMVAACREVT

-422 LAKRYGST
+422 LAKRYGGT

-499 GVRTILGV
+499 GVRTVLGV
-507 SNISFGLPC
+507 SNISFGLPQ
-516 RPYLNTTFL
+516 REKLAGPFL
-525 TMAMYAGLDLA
+525 TLALGAGLDAA
-536 IMNPSSEEMMAA
+536 ILNPLSEAMMDAWQAA
-548 VYAYNVLTNRDAQ
+548 LTLTGRDEGCRAYL
-561 SMQYIERYANR
+561 ERFAGAAP
-572 VPASTALKQAAQAA
+572 VKSGAQAA
-586 PTAASSDGSAE
+586 FSLEEAVRRGLRAEAERAARERLSEGEAPMD
-597 ISGPYAAL
+597 L
-605 IKAVEKG
+605 VEK
-612 LKGDAAAQTRALL
+612 RLL
-625 AEKQPLEVVDEA
+625 
-637 LIPALDIVGAKYEKG
+637 PALTQVGDGYEAG
-652 TLFLPQLLQAASAA
+652 TLFLPQLLMSAEAA
-666 QSAFEE
+666 QGAF
-672 IKTAIAQKGEGSA
+672 ALVQQALGEKSTGMRRQ
-685 SKGRIVLATVKG
+685 GRIALATVEG
-697 DVHDIGKNIVKVILE
+697 DIHDIGKNIVKVLLE
-712 NYGFE
+712 SYGFE
-717 VIDLGRDVPVETVV
+717 VLDLGKN
-731 DTVREKDVHLV
+731 VRPEQVLAAVQAEKLHMV

-750 TLKSMEETIAAL
+750 TVPAMERTIALLRREAP
-762 HAAKLDCK
+762 DCRVV
-770 IMVGGAVL
+770 VGGAVL
-778 TPEYAEKIGADW
+778 TPELAAAIGAHA
-790 YAKDAKRS
+790 YARDAMDTVRF
-798 ADIAKEFFGV
+798 ARENA

>member
-245 GPEAFAQAQRELAQA
+245 GPEAFARAQRELAQA

-277 AMVAACREVA
+277 AMVAACREVT
-287 PAPVPPVT
+287 PASVPPVT

-312 VVIGERI
+312 VIIGERI

-422 LAKRYGST
+422 LAKRYGGT

-456 AEAAR
+456 AEAVR

-499 GVRTILGV
+499 GMRTVLGV
-507 SNISFGLPC
+507 SNISFGLPQ
-516 RPYLNTTFL
+516 REKLAGPFL
-525 TMAMYAGLDLA
+525 TLALGAGLDAA
-536 IMNPSSEEMMAA
+536 ILNPLSEAMM
-548 VYAYNVLTNRDAQ
+548 DAW
-561 SMQYIERYANR
+561 
-572 VPASTALKQAAQAA
+572 QAALTLTGRDKGCRAYLERFAGAAPVKSGTQAA
-586 PTAASSDGSAE
+586 FSLEEAVRRGLRAEAERAARERLSEGEAPMD
-597 ISGPYAAL
+597 L
-605 IKAVEKG
+605 VEK
-612 LKGDAAAQTRALL
+612 RLL
-625 AEKQPLEVVDEA
+625 
-637 LIPALDIVGAKYEKG
+637 PALTQVGDGYEAG
-652 TLFLPQLLQAASAA
+652 TLFLPQLLMSAEAA
-666 QSAFEE
+666 QGAF
-672 IKTAIAQKGEGSA
+672 ALVQQALGEKSTGMRRQ
-685 SKGRIVLATVKG
+685 GRIALATVEG
-697 DVHDIGKNIVKVILE
+697 DIHDIGKNIVKVLLE
-712 NYGFE
+712 SYGFE
-717 VIDLGRDVPVETVV
+717 VLDLGKN
-731 DTVREKDVHLV
+731 VRPEQVLAAVQAEKLHMV

-750 TLKSMEETIAAL
+750 TVPAMERTIALLRREAP
-762 HAAKLDCK
+762 DCRVV
-770 IMVGGAVL
+770 VGGAVL
-778 TPEYAEKIGADW
+778 TPELAAAISAHAYAR
-790 YAKDAKRS
+790 DAMDTVRF
-798 ADIAKEFFGV
+798 ARENA

>member
-75 LQKVIQAGVK
+75 LQKVIQAGVE

-277 AMVAACREVA
+277 AMVAACREVT

-422 LAKRYGST
+422 LAKRYGGT

-499 GVRTILGV
+499 RVRTVLGV
-507 SNISFGLPC
+507 SNISFGLPQ
-516 RPYLNTTFL
+516 REKLAGPFL
-525 TMAMYAGLDLA
+525 TLALGAGLDAA
-536 IMNPSSEEMMAA
+536 ILNPLSEAMM
-548 VYAYNVLTNRDAQ
+548 DAW
-561 SMQYIERYANR
+561 
-572 VPASTALKQAAQAA
+572 QAALTLTGRDKGCRAYLERFACAAPVKSGTQAA
-586 PTAASSDGSAE
+586 FSLEEAVRRGLRAEAERAARERLSEGEAPMD
-597 ISGPYAAL
+597 L
-605 IKAVEKG
+605 VEK
-612 LKGDAAAQTRALL
+612 RLL
-625 AEKQPLEVVDEA
+625 
-637 LIPALDIVGAKYEKG
+637 PALTQVGDGYEAG
-652 TLFLPQLLQAASAA
+652 TLFLPQLLMSAEAAHGVFALVQQAL
-666 QSAFEE
+666 
-672 IKTAIAQKGEGSA
+672 GEKSTGMRRQ
-685 SKGRIVLATVKG
+685 GRIALATVEG
-697 DVHDIGKNIVKVILE
+697 DIHDIGKNIVKVLLE
-712 NYGFE
+712 SYGFE
-717 VIDLGRDVPVETVV
+717 VLDLGKNVKPEQVLAAVQA
-731 DTVREKDVHLV
+731 EKLHMV

-750 TLKSMEETIAAL
+750 TVPAMERTIALLRREAP
-762 HAAKLDCK
+762 DCRVA
-770 IMVGGAVL
+770 VGGAVL
-778 TPEYAEKIGADW
+778 TPELAAAIGAHA
-790 YAKDAKRS
+790 YARDAMDTVRF
-798 ADIAKEFFGV
+798 ARENA

>member
-277 AMVAACREVA
+277 AMVAVCREVA

-410 SGKQEVMDQVFP
+410 SAKQEVMDQVFP
-422 LAKRYGST
+422 LAKRYGGT

-499 GVRTILGV
+499 GVRTVLGV
-507 SNISFGLPC
+507 SNISFGLPQ
-516 RPYLNTTFL
+516 REKLAGPFL
-525 TMAMYAGLDLA
+525 TLALGAGLDAA
-536 IMNPSSEEMMAA
+536 ILNPLSEAMMDAWQAA
-548 VYAYNVLTNRDAQ
+548 LTLTGRDKGCRAYL
-561 SMQYIERYANR
+561 ERFAGAAP
-572 VPASTALKQAAQAA
+572 VKSGAQAA
-586 PTAASSDGSAE
+586 FSLEEAVRRGLRAEAERAARERLSEGEAPMD
-597 ISGPYAAL
+597 L
-605 IKAVEKG
+605 VEK
-612 LKGDAAAQTRALL
+612 RLL
-625 AEKQPLEVVDEA
+625 
-637 LIPALDIVGAKYEKG
+637 PALTQVGDGYEAG
-652 TLFLPQLLQAASAA
+652 TLFLPQLLMSAEAA
-666 QSAFEE
+666 QGAFALVQQALG
-672 IKTAIAQKGEGSA
+672 KKSTGMRRQ
-685 SKGRIVLATVKG
+685 GRIALATVEG
-697 DVHDIGKNIVKVILE
+697 DIHDIGKNIVKVLLE
-712 NYGFE
+712 SYGFE
-717 VIDLGRDVPVETVV
+717 VVDLGKN
-731 DTVREKDVHLV
+731 VRPEQVLAAVQAEKLHMV

-750 TLKSMEETIAAL
+750 TVPAMERTIALLRREAP
-762 HAAKLDCK
+762 DCRVV
-770 IMVGGAVL
+770 VGGAVL
-778 TPEYAEKIGADW
+778 TPELAAAIGAHA
-790 YAKDAKRS
+790 YARDAMDTVRF
-798 ADIAKEFFGV
+798 ARENA

>member
-115 LPFQEAVSLYR
+115 LPFQEAVSLYH

-277 AMVAACREVA
+277 AMVAACREVT

-422 LAKRYGST
+422 LAKRYGGT

-499 GVRTILGV
+499 GVRTVLGV
-507 SNISFGLPC
+507 SNISFGLPQ
-516 RPYLNTTFL
+516 REKLAGPFL
-525 TMAMYAGLDLA
+525 TLALGAGLDAA
-536 IMNPSSEEMMAA
+536 ILNPLSEAMM
-548 VYAYNVLTNRDAQ
+548 DAW
-561 SMQYIERYANR
+561 
-572 VPASTALKQAAQAA
+572 QAALTLTGRDKGCRAYLERFAGAAPVKSGTQAA
-586 PTAASSDGSAE
+586 FSLEEAVRRGLRAEAERAARERLAE
-597 ISGPYAAL
+597 GEAPMDL
-605 IKAVEKG
+605 VEK
-612 LKGDAAAQTRALL
+612 RLL
-625 AEKQPLEVVDEA
+625 
-637 LIPALDIVGAKYEKG
+637 PALTQVGDGYEAG
-652 TLFLPQLLQAASAA
+652 TLFLPQLLMSAEAA
-666 QSAFEE
+666 QGAF
-672 IKTAIAQKGEGSA
+672 ALVQQALGEKSTGMRRQ
-685 SKGRIVLATVKG
+685 GRIALATVEG
-697 DVHDIGKNIVKVILE
+697 DIHDIGKNIVKVLLE
-712 NYGFE
+712 SYGFE
-717 VIDLGRDVPVETVV
+717 VLDLGKN
-731 DTVREKDVHLV
+731 VRPEQVLAAVQAEKLHMV

-750 TLKSMEETIAAL
+750 TVPAMERTIALLRREAP
-762 HAAKLDCK
+762 DCRVV
-770 IMVGGAVL
+770 VGGAVL
-778 TPEYAEKIGADW
+778 TPELAAAIGAHA
-790 YAKDAKRS
+790 YARDAMDTVRF
-798 ADIAKEFFGV
+798 ARENA

>member
-34 ERWNLTHPETVAE
+34 EGWNLTHPETVAE

-174 NGRLLTGG
+174 NGQLLTGG

-245 GPEAFAQAQRELAQA
+245 GPEAFAQAQRELAQV

-277 AMVAACREVA
+277 AMVAACREVT

-334 DVNYL
+334 DENYL

-422 LAKRYGST
+422 LAKRYGGT

-499 GVRTILGV
+499 GVRTVLGV
-507 SNISFGLPC
+507 SNISFGLPQ
-516 RPYLNTTFL
+516 REKLAGPFL
-525 TMAMYAGLDLA
+525 TLALGAGLDAA
-536 IMNPSSEEMMAA
+536 ILNPLSEAMM
-548 VYAYNVLTNRDAQ
+548 DAW
-561 SMQYIERYANR
+561 
-572 VPASTALKQAAQAA
+572 QAALTLTGRDKGCRAYLERFAGAAPVKSGTQAA
-586 PTAASSDGSAE
+586 FSLEEAVRRGLRAEAERAARERLAE
-597 ISGPYAAL
+597 GEAPMDL
-605 IKAVEKG
+605 VEK
-612 LKGDAAAQTRALL
+612 RLL
-625 AEKQPLEVVDEA
+625 
-637 LIPALDIVGAKYEKG
+637 PALTQVGDGYEAG
-652 TLFLPQLLQAASAA
+652 TLFLPQLLMSAEAA
-666 QSAFEE
+666 QGAFSLVQQ
-672 IKTAIAQKGEGSA
+672 ALGEKSTGMRRQ
-685 SKGRIVLATVKG
+685 GRIALATVEG
-697 DVHDIGKNIVKVILE
+697 DIHDIGKNIVKVLLE
-712 NYGFE
+712 SYGFE
-717 VIDLGRDVPVETVV
+717 VLDLGKNVKPEQVLAA
-731 DTVREKDVHLV
+731 VRAEKLHMV

-750 TLKSMEETIAAL
+750 TVPAMERTIALLRREAP
-762 HAAKLDCK
+762 DCRVV
-770 IMVGGAVL
+770 VGGAVL
-778 TPEYAEKIGADW
+778 TPELAAAIGAHA
-790 YAKDAKRS
+790 YARDAMDTVRF
-798 ADIAKEFFGV
+798 ARENA

>member
-115 LPFQEAVSLYR
+115 LPFQGAVSLYR

-277 AMVAACREVA
+277 AMVAACREVT

-351 AVLDVNVGLGGV
+351 AVLDVNVGLGGM

-422 LAKRYGST
+422 LAKRYGGT

-499 GVRTILGV
+499 GVRTVLGV
-507 SNISFGLPC
+507 SNISFGLPQ
-516 RPYLNTTFL
+516 REKLAGPFL
-525 TMAMYAGLDLA
+525 TLALGAGLDAA
-536 IMNPSSEEMMAA
+536 ILNPLSEAMMDAWQAA
-548 VYAYNVLTNRDAQ
+548 LTLTGRDKGCRAYLERFAGAAPVQ
-561 SMQYIERYANR
+561 SG
-572 VPASTALKQAAQAA
+572 AQAA
-586 PTAASSDGSAE
+586 FSLEEAVRRGLRAEAERAARERLSEGEAPMD
-597 ISGPYAAL
+597 L
-605 IKAVEKG
+605 VEK
-612 LKGDAAAQTRALL
+612 RLL
-625 AEKQPLEVVDEA
+625 
-637 LIPALDIVGAKYEKG
+637 PALTQVGDGYEAG
-652 TLFLPQLLQAASAA
+652 TLFLPQLLMSAEAA
-666 QSAFEE
+666 QGAF
-672 IKTAIAQKGEGSA
+672 ALVQQALGEKSTGMRRQ
-685 SKGRIVLATVKG
+685 GRIALATVEG
-697 DVHDIGKNIVKVILE
+697 DIHDIGKNIVKVLLE
-712 NYGFE
+712 SYGFE
-717 VIDLGRDVPVETVV
+717 VLDLGKN
-731 DTVREKDVHLV
+731 VRPEQVLAAVQAEKLHMV

-750 TLKSMEETIAAL
+750 TVPAMERTIALLRREAP
-762 HAAKLDCK
+762 DCRVV
-770 IMVGGAVL
+770 VGGAVL
-778 TPEYAEKIGADW
+778 TPELAAAIGAHA
-790 YAKDAKRS
+790 YARDAMDTVRF
-798 ADIAKEFFGV
+798 ARENA

>member
-75 LQKVIQAGVK
+75 LQKVIQAGVE

-277 AMVAACREVA
+277 AMVAACREVT

-312 VVIGERI
+312 VIIGERI

-422 LAKRYGST
+422 LAKRYGGT

-499 GVRTILGV
+499 GVRTVLGV
-507 SNISFGLPC
+507 SNISFGLPQ
-516 RPYLNTTFL
+516 REKLAGPFL
-525 TMAMYAGLDLA
+525 TLALGAGLDAA
-536 IMNPSSEEMMAA
+536 ILNPLSEAMMDAWQAA
-548 VYAYNVLTNRDAQ
+548 LTLTGRDKGCRAYL
-561 SMQYIERYANR
+561 ERFTGAAP
-572 VPASTALKQAAQAA
+572 VKSGAQAA
-586 PTAASSDGSAE
+586 FSLEEAVRRGLRAEAERAARERLSEGEAPMD
-597 ISGPYAAL
+597 L
-605 IKAVEKG
+605 VEK
-612 LKGDAAAQTRALL
+612 RLL
-625 AEKQPLEVVDEA
+625 
-637 LIPALDIVGAKYEKG
+637 PALTQVGDGYEAG
-652 TLFLPQLLQAASAA
+652 TLFLPQLLMSAEAA
-666 QSAFEE
+666 QGAFALVQQALGEKSTGMRRQE
-672 IKTAIAQKGEGSA
+672 RIA
-685 SKGRIVLATVKG
+685 LATVEG
-697 DVHDIGKNIVKVILE
+697 DVHDIGKNIVKVLLE
-712 NYGFE
+712 SYGFE
-717 VIDLGRDVPVETVV
+717 VLDLGKNVKPEQVLAAVQA
-731 DTVREKDVHLV
+731 EKLHMV

-750 TLKSMEETIAAL
+750 TVPAMERTIALLRREAP
-762 HAAKLDCK
+762 DCRVV
-770 IMVGGAVL
+770 VGGAVL
-778 TPEYAEKIGADW
+778 TPELATAIGAHA
-790 YAKDAKRS
+790 YARDAMDTVRF
-798 ADIAKEFFGV
+798 ARENA

>member
-75 LQKVIQAGVK
+75 LQKVIQAGVE

-277 AMVAACREVA
+277 AMVAACREVT

-312 VVIGERI
+312 VAIGERI

-422 LAKRYGST
+422 LAKRYGGT

-499 GVRTILGV
+499 GVRTVLGV
-507 SNISFGLPC
+507 SNISFGLPQ
-516 RPYLNTTFL
+516 REKLAGPFL
-525 TMAMYAGLDLA
+525 TLALGAGLDAA
-536 IMNPSSEEMMAA
+536 ILNPLSEAMMDAWQAA
-548 VYAYNVLTNRDAQ
+548 LTLTGRDKGCRAYLERFAGAAPVQ
-561 SMQYIERYANR
+561 SG
-572 VPASTALKQAAQAA
+572 AQAA
-586 PTAASSDGSAE
+586 FSLEEAVRRGLRAEAERAARERLSEGEAPMD
-597 ISGPYAAL
+597 L
-605 IKAVEKG
+605 VEK
-612 LKGDAAAQTRALL
+612 RLL
-625 AEKQPLEVVDEA
+625 
-637 LIPALDIVGAKYEKG
+637 PALTQVGDGYEAG
-652 TLFLPQLLQAASAA
+652 TLFLPQLLMSAEAA
-666 QSAFEE
+666 QGAF
-672 IKTAIAQKGEGSA
+672 ALVQQALGEKSTGMRQQ
-685 SKGRIVLATVKG
+685 GRIALATVEG
-697 DVHDIGKNIVKVILE
+697 DIHDIGKNIVKVLLE
-712 NYGFE
+712 SYGFE
-717 VIDLGRDVPVETVV
+717 VLDLGKNVKPEQVLAAVQA
-731 DTVREKDVHLV
+731 EKLHMV

-750 TLKSMEETIAAL
+750 TVPAMERTIALLRREAP
-762 HAAKLDCK
+762 DCRVV
-770 IMVGGAVL
+770 VGGAVL
-778 TPEYAEKIGADW
+778 TPELAAAIGAHA
-790 YAKDAKRS
+790 YARDAMDTVRF
-798 ADIAKEFFGV
+798 ARENA

>member
-6 LLGKRLVFVDGGMG
+6 LLGKRLLFVDGGMG

-75 LQKVIQAGVK
+75 LQKVIQVGVE

-277 AMVAACREVA
+277 AMVAACREVT

-326 MQEALRTG
+326 MQGALRTG

-363 DEAAWMERAV
+363 DEATWMERAV

-422 LAKRYGST
+422 LAKRYGGT

-499 GVRTILGV
+499 GVRTVLGV
-507 SNISFGLPC
+507 SNISFGLPQ
-516 RPYLNTTFL
+516 REKLAGPFL
-525 TMAMYAGLDLA
+525 TLALGAGLDAA
-536 IMNPSSEEMMAA
+536 ILNPLSEAMM
-548 VYAYNVLTNRDAQ
+548 DAW
-561 SMQYIERYANR
+561 
-572 VPASTALKQAAQAA
+572 QAALTLTGRDKGCRAYLERFAGAAPVKSGTQAA
-586 PTAASSDGSAE
+586 FSLEEAVRRGLRAEAERAARERLSEGEAPMD
-597 ISGPYAAL
+597 L
-605 IKAVEKG
+605 VEK
-612 LKGDAAAQTRALL
+612 RLL
-625 AEKQPLEVVDEA
+625 
-637 LIPALDIVGAKYEKG
+637 PALTQVGDGYEAG
-652 TLFLPQLLQAASAA
+652 TLFLPQLLMSAEAA
-666 QSAFEE
+666 QGAFSLVQQ
-672 IKTAIAQKGEGSA
+672 ALGEKSTGMRRQ
-685 SKGRIVLATVKG
+685 GRIALATVEG
-697 DVHDIGKNIVKVILE
+697 DIHDIGKNIVKVLLE
-712 NYGFE
+712 SYGFE
-717 VIDLGRDVPVETVV
+717 VLDLGKN
-731 DTVREKDVHLV
+731 VRPEQVLAAVQAEKLHMV

-750 TLKSMEETIAAL
+750 TVPAMERTIALLRREAP
-762 HAAKLDCK
+762 DCRVV
-770 IMVGGAVL
+770 VGGAVL
-778 TPEYAEKIGADW
+778 TPELAAAIGAHA
-790 YAKDAKRS
+790 YARDAMDTVRF
-798 ADIAKEFFGV
+798 ARENA

>member
-422 LAKRYGST
+422 LAKRYGGT

-485 LVTLETLRRCREEL
+485 LVTLETLRRCRVEL
-499 GVRTILGV
+499 GVRTVLGV
-507 SNISFGLPC
+507 SNISFGLPQ
-516 RPYLNTTFL
+516 REKLAGPFL
-525 TMAMYAGLDLA
+525 TLALGAGLDAA
-536 IMNPSSEEMMAA
+536 ILNPLSEAMM
-548 VYAYNVLTNRDAQ
+548 DAW
-561 SMQYIERYANR
+561 
-572 VPASTALKQAAQAA
+572 QAALTLTGRDKGCRAYLERFAGAAPVKSGTQAA
-586 PTAASSDGSAE
+586 FSLEEAVRRGLRAEAERAARERLSEGEAPMD
-597 ISGPYAAL
+597 L
-605 IKAVEKG
+605 VEK
-612 LKGDAAAQTRALL
+612 RLL
-625 AEKQPLEVVDEA
+625 
-637 LIPALDIVGAKYEKG
+637 PALTQVGDGYEAG
-652 TLFLPQLLQAASAA
+652 TLFLPQLLMSAEAA
-666 QSAFEE
+666 QGAFALVQQALG
-672 IKTAIAQKGEGSA
+672 KKSTGMRRQ
-685 SKGRIVLATVKG
+685 GRIALATVEG
-697 DVHDIGKNIVKVILE
+697 DIHDIGKNIVKVLLE
-712 NYGFE
+712 SYGFE
-717 VIDLGRDVPVETVV
+717 VLDLGKN
-731 DTVREKDVHLV
+731 VRPEQVLAAVQAEKLHMV

-750 TLKSMEETIAAL
+750 TVPAMERTIALLRREAP
-762 HAAKLDCK
+762 DCRVV
-770 IMVGGAVL
+770 VGGAVL
-778 TPEYAEKIGADW
+778 TPELAAAIGAHA
-790 YAKDAKRS
+790 YARDAMDTVRF
-798 ADIAKEFFGV
+798 ARENA

>member
-277 AMVAACREVA
+277 AMVAACREVT

-339 LKEAVNQSAAGA
+339 LKEAVSQSAAGA

-422 LAKRYGST
+422 LAKRYGGT

-499 GVRTILGV
+499 GVRTVLGV
-507 SNISFGLPC
+507 SNISFGLPQ
-516 RPYLNTTFL
+516 REKLAGPFL
-525 TMAMYAGLDLA
+525 TLALGVGLDAA
-536 IMNPSSEEMMAA
+536 ILNPLSEAMM
-548 VYAYNVLTNRDAQ
+548 DAW
-561 SMQYIERYANR
+561 
-572 VPASTALKQAAQAA
+572 QAALTLTGRDKGCRAYLERFAGAAPVKSGTQAA
-586 PTAASSDGSAE
+586 FSLEEAVRRGLRAEAERAARERLSEGEAPMD
-597 ISGPYAAL
+597 L
-605 IKAVEKG
+605 VEK
-612 LKGDAAAQTRALL
+612 RLL
-625 AEKQPLEVVDEA
+625 
-637 LIPALDIVGAKYEKG
+637 PALTQVGDGYEAG
-652 TLFLPQLLQAASAA
+652 TLFLPQLLMSAEAA
-666 QSAFEE
+666 QGAF
-672 IKTAIAQKGEGSA
+672 ALVQQALGEKSTGMRRQ
-685 SKGRIVLATVKG
+685 GRIALATVEG
-697 DVHDIGKNIVKVILE
+697 DIHDIGKNIVKVLLE
-712 NYGFE
+712 SYGFE
-717 VIDLGRDVPVETVV
+717 VLDLGKNVKPEQVLAAVQA
-731 DTVREKDVHLV
+731 EKLHMV

-750 TLKSMEETIAAL
+750 TVPAMERTIALLRREAP
-762 HAAKLDCK
+762 DCRVV
-770 IMVGGAVL
+770 VGGAVL
-778 TPEYAEKIGADW
+778 TPELAAAIGAHA
-790 YAKDAKRS
+790 YARDAMDTVRFARKN
-798 ADIAKEFFGV
+798 A

>member
-6 LLGKRLVFVDGGMG
+6 LLGKRLVFVDGGIG

-75 LQKVIQAGVK
+75 LQKVIQAGVE

-422 LAKRYGST
+422 LAKRYGGT

-499 GVRTILGV
+499 GVRTVLGV
-507 SNISFGLPC
+507 SNISFGLPQ
-516 RPYLNTTFL
+516 REKLAGPFL
-525 TMAMYAGLDLA
+525 TLALGAGLDAA
-536 IMNPSSEEMMAA
+536 ILNPLSEAMM
-548 VYAYNVLTNRDAQ
+548 DAW
-561 SMQYIERYANR
+561 
-572 VPASTALKQAAQAA
+572 QAALTLTGRDKGCRAYLERFACAAPVKSGTQAA
-586 PTAASSDGSAE
+586 FSLEEAVRRGLRAEAERAARERLDAGEA
-597 ISGPYAAL
+597 PMDL
-605 IKAVEKG
+605 VEK
-612 LKGDAAAQTRALL
+612 RLL
-625 AEKQPLEVVDEA
+625 
-637 LIPALDIVGAKYEKG
+637 PALTQVGDGYEAG
-652 TLFLPQLLQAASAA
+652 TLFLPQLLMSAEAA
-666 QSAFEE
+666 QGAF
-672 IKTAIAQKGEGSA
+672 ALVQQALGEKSTGMRRQ
-685 SKGRIVLATVKG
+685 GRIALATVEG
-697 DVHDIGKNIVKVILE
+697 DIHDIGKNIVKVLLE
-712 NYGFE
+712 SYGFE
-717 VIDLGRDVPVETVV
+717 VLDLGKN
-731 DTVREKDVHLV
+731 VRPEQVLAAVQAEKLHMV

-750 TLKSMEETIAAL
+750 TVPAMERTIALLRREAP
-762 HAAKLDCK
+762 DCRVV
-770 IMVGGAVL
+770 VGGAVL
-778 TPEYAEKIGADW
+778 TPELAAAIGAHA
-790 YAKDAKRS
+790 YARDAMDTVRF
-798 ADIAKEFFGV
+798 ARENA

>member
-154 VLGAREACDLPILA
+154 VLGAQEACDLPILA

-228 PNAGL
+228 PYAGL

-277 AMVAACREVA
+277 AMVAACREVT

-351 AVLDVNVGLGGV
+351 AVLDVNVGLGGM

-422 LAKRYGST
+422 LAKRYGGT

-499 GVRTILGV
+499 GVRTVLGV
-507 SNISFGLPC
+507 SNISFGLPQ
-516 RPYLNTTFL
+516 REKLAGPFL
-525 TMAMYAGLDLA
+525 TLALGAGLDAA
-536 IMNPSSEEMMAA
+536 ILNPLSEAMMDAWQSALTLTGRDKGCRAYLERFAGAA
-548 VYAYNVLTNRDAQ
+548 PVQ
-561 SMQYIERYANR
+561 SG
-572 VPASTALKQAAQAA
+572 AQAA
-586 PTAASSDGSAE
+586 FSLEEAVRRGLRAEAERAARERLSEGEAPMD
-597 ISGPYAAL
+597 L
-605 IKAVEKG
+605 VEK
-612 LKGDAAAQTRALL
+612 RLL
-625 AEKQPLEVVDEA
+625 
-637 LIPALDIVGAKYEKG
+637 PALTQVGDGYEAG
-652 TLFLPQLLQAASAA
+652 TLFLPQLLMSAEAA
-666 QSAFEE
+666 QGAF
-672 IKTAIAQKGEGSA
+672 ALVQQALGEKSTGMRRQ
-685 SKGRIVLATVKG
+685 GRIALATVEG
-697 DVHDIGKNIVKVILE
+697 DIHDIGKNIVKVLLE
-712 NYGFE
+712 SYGFE
-717 VIDLGRDVPVETVV
+717 VLDLGKN
-731 DTVREKDVHLV
+731 VRPEQVLAAVQAEKLHMV

-750 TLKSMEETIAAL
+750 TVPAMERTIALLRREAP
-762 HAAKLDCK
+762 DCRVV
-770 IMVGGAVL
+770 VGGAVL
-778 TPEYAEKIGADW
+778 TPELAAAIGAHA
-790 YAKDAKRS
+790 YARDAMDTVRF
-798 ADIAKEFFGV
+798 ARENA

>member
-277 AMVAACREVA
+277 AMVAACREVT

-312 VVIGERI
+312 VIIGERI

-422 LAKRYGST
+422 LAKRYGGT

-499 GVRTILGV
+499 GVRTVLGV
-507 SNISFGLPC
+507 SNISFGLPQ
-516 RPYLNTTFL
+516 REKLAGPFL
-525 TMAMYAGLDLA
+525 TLALGAGLDAA
-536 IMNPSSEEMMAA
+536 ILNPLSEAMMDAWQAA
-548 VYAYNVLTNRDAQ
+548 LTLTGRDKGCRAYL
-561 SMQYIERYANR
+561 ERFTGAAP
-572 VPASTALKQAAQAA
+572 VKSGAQAA
-586 PTAASSDGSAE
+586 FSLEEAVRRGLRAEAERAARERLSEGEAPMD
-597 ISGPYAAL
+597 L
-605 IKAVEKG
+605 VEK
-612 LKGDAAAQTRALL
+612 RLL
-625 AEKQPLEVVDEA
+625 
-637 LIPALDIVGAKYEKG
+637 PALTQVGDGYEAG
-652 TLFLPQLLQAASAA
+652 TLFLPQLLMSAEAA
-666 QSAFEE
+666 QGAFALVQQALGEKSTGMRRQE
-672 IKTAIAQKGEGSA
+672 RIA
-685 SKGRIVLATVKG
+685 LATVEG
-697 DVHDIGKNIVKVILE
+697 DIHDIGKNIVKVLLE
-712 NYGFE
+712 SYGFE
-717 VIDLGRDVPVETVV
+717 VLDLGKN
-731 DTVREKDVHLV
+731 VRPEQVLAAVQAEKLHMV

-750 TLKSMEETIAAL
+750 TVPAMERTIALLRREAP
-762 HAAKLDCK
+762 DCRVV
-770 IMVGGAVL
+770 VGGAVL
-778 TPEYAEKIGADW
+778 TPELAAAIGAHA
-790 YAKDAKRS
+790 YARDAMDTVRF
-798 ADIAKEFFGV
+798 ARENA

>member
-212 LLRRIRRVTER
+212 LLRQIRRVTER

-233 PRMEGG
+233 PRMAGG

-245 GPEAFAQAQRELAQA
+245 GPEAFARAQRELAQA

-277 AMVAACREVA
+277 AMVAACREVT

-422 LAKRYGST
+422 LAKRYGGT

-499 GVRTILGV
+499 GVRTVLGV
-507 SNISFGLPC
+507 SNISFGLPQ
-516 RPYLNTTFL
+516 REKLAGPFL
-525 TMAMYAGLDLA
+525 TLALGAGLDAA
-536 IMNPSSEEMMAA
+536 ILNPLSEAMM
-548 VYAYNVLTNRDAQ
+548 DAW
-561 SMQYIERYANR
+561 
-572 VPASTALKQAAQAA
+572 QAALTLTGRDKGCRAYLERFACAAPVKSGTQAA
-586 PTAASSDGSAE
+586 FSLEEAVRRGLRAEAERAARERLSEVEAPMD
-597 ISGPYAAL
+597 L
-605 IKAVEKG
+605 VEK
-612 LKGDAAAQTRALL
+612 RLL
-625 AEKQPLEVVDEA
+625 
-637 LIPALDIVGAKYEKG
+637 PALTQVGDGYEAG
-652 TLFLPQLLQAASAA
+652 TLFLPQLLMSAEAA
-666 QSAFEE
+666 QGAFALVQQALG
-672 IKTAIAQKGEGSA
+672 KKSTGMRRQ
-685 SKGRIVLATVKG
+685 GRIALATVEG
-697 DVHDIGKNIVKVILE
+697 DIHDIGKNIVKVLLE
-712 NYGFE
+712 SYGFE
-717 VIDLGRDVPVETVV
+717 VLDLGKN
-731 DTVREKDVHLV
+731 VRPEQVLAAVQAEKLHMV

-750 TLKSMEETIAAL
+750 TVPAMERTIALLRREAP
-762 HAAKLDCK
+762 DCRVV
-770 IMVGGAVL
+770 VGGAVL
-778 TPEYAEKIGADW
+778 TPELAAAIGAHA
-790 YAKDAKRS
+790 YARDAMDTVRF
-798 ADIAKEFFGV
+798 ARENA

>member
-245 GPEAFAQAQRELAQA
+245 GPEAFARAQRELAQA

-277 AMVAACREVA
+277 AMVAACREVT

-410 SGKQEVMDQVFP
+410 SAKQEVMDQVFP
-422 LAKRYGST
+422 LAKRYGGT

-499 GVRTILGV
+499 GVRTVLGV
-507 SNISFGLPC
+507 SNISFGLPQ
-516 RPYLNTTFL
+516 REKLAGPFL
-525 TMAMYAGLDLA
+525 TLALGAGLDAA
-536 IMNPSSEEMMAA
+536 ILNPLSEAMMDAWQAA
-548 VYAYNVLTNRDAQ
+548 LTLTGRDKGCRAYL
-561 SMQYIERYANR
+561 ERFAGAAP
-572 VPASTALKQAAQAA
+572 VKSGAQAA
-586 PTAASSDGSAE
+586 FSLEEAVRRGLRAEAERAARERLSEGEAPMD
-597 ISGPYAAL
+597 L
-605 IKAVEKG
+605 VEK
-612 LKGDAAAQTRALL
+612 RLL
-625 AEKQPLEVVDEA
+625 
-637 LIPALDIVGAKYEKG
+637 PALTQVGDGYEAG
-652 TLFLPQLLQAASAA
+652 TLFLPQLLMSAEAA
-666 QSAFEE
+666 QGAF
-672 IKTAIAQKGEGSA
+672 ALVQQALGEKSTGMRRQ
-685 SKGRIVLATVKG
+685 GRIALATVEG
-697 DVHDIGKNIVKVILE
+697 DIHDIGKSIVKVLLE
-712 NYGFE
+712 SYGFE
-717 VIDLGRDVPVETVV
+717 VLDLGKN
-731 DTVREKDVHLV
+731 VRPEQVLAAVQAEKLHMV

-750 TLKSMEETIAAL
+750 TVPAMERTIALLRREAP
-762 HAAKLDCK
+762 DCRVV
-770 IMVGGAVL
+770 VGGAVL
-778 TPEYAEKIGADW
+778 TPELAAAIGAHA
-790 YAKDAKRS
+790 YARDAMDTVRF
-798 ADIAKEFFGV
+798 ARENA

>member
-233 PRMEGG
+233 PRMAGG

-277 AMVAACREVA
+277 AMVAACREVT

-422 LAKRYGST
+422 LAKRYGGT

-499 GVRTILGV
+499 GVRTVLGV
-507 SNISFGLPC
+507 SNISFGLPQ
-516 RPYLNTTFL
+516 REKLAGPFL
-525 TMAMYAGLDLA
+525 TLALGAGLDAA
-536 IMNPSSEEMMAA
+536 ILNPLSEAMM
-548 VYAYNVLTNRDAQ
+548 DAW
-561 SMQYIERYANR
+561 
-572 VPASTALKQAAQAA
+572 QAALTLTGRDKGCRAYLERFAGAAPVKSGTQAA
-586 PTAASSDGSAE
+586 FSLEEAVRRGLRAEAERAARERLSEGEAPMD
-597 ISGPYAAL
+597 L
-605 IKAVEKG
+605 VEK
-612 LKGDAAAQTRALL
+612 RLL
-625 AEKQPLEVVDEA
+625 
-637 LIPALDIVGAKYEKG
+637 PALTQVGDGYEAG
-652 TLFLPQLLQAASAA
+652 TLFLPQLLMSAEAA
-666 QSAFEE
+666 QGAFALVQQALG
-672 IKTAIAQKGEGSA
+672 KKSTGMRRQ
-685 SKGRIVLATVKG
+685 GRIALATVEG
-697 DVHDIGKNIVKVILE
+697 DIHDIGKNIVKVLLE
-712 NYGFE
+712 SYGFE
-717 VIDLGRDVPVETVV
+717 VVDLGKNVKPEQVLAAVQA
-731 DTVREKDVHLV
+731 EKLHMV

-750 TLKSMEETIAAL
+750 TVPAMERTIALLRWEAP
-762 HAAKLDCK
+762 DCRVV
-770 IMVGGAVL
+770 VGGAVL
-778 TPEYAEKIGADW
+778 TPELAAAIGAHA
-790 YAKDAKRS
+790 YARDAMDTVRF
-798 ADIAKEFFGV
+798 ARENA